1 MILIIDNHDSFV
13 HNIRAYF
20 RELGQEV
27 VLRDSHARRLSEIE
41 ALRPHGIILS
51 PGPGRPEDAGISA
64 DVVRSFASKIPILG
78 VCLGHQV
85 IAHAYGGEIVHGT
98 RPMHGK
104 ISPVHHSDQGL
115 FANLVNPLPV
125 VRYHSLVVRAGSL
138 PGELCVDAETSSGTV
153 MALSHRKHPIYGVQ
167 FHPEAYAASCG
178 HEIVGNFIRICDQ
191 WRAAH
196 D

>member
-20 RELGQEV
+20 RELGQAV
-27 VLRDSHARRLSEIE
+27 VLRDSHDLRLSDIE
-41 ALRPHGIILS
+41 AMRPNGIILS
-51 PGPGRPEDAGISA
+51 PGPGRPEDAGIST
-64 DVVRSFASKIPILG
+64 DVVRTFASKIPILG

-104 ISPVHHSDQGL
+104 ISTIRHTERGL
-115 FANLVNPLPV
+115 FAHLVNPLPV
-125 VRYHSLVVRAGSL
+125 VRYHSLVVRAASL
-138 PGELCVDAETSSGTV
+138 PGELRIDAETSSGTV
-153 MALSHRKHPIYGVQ
+153 MAISHRIHPVYGVQ
-167 FHPEAYAASCG
+167 FHPEAYAAYGG
-178 HEIVGNFIRICDQ
+178 HELIGNFIRICDQ
-191 WRAAH
+191 WRAKH